1 MTGVEI
7 TLILVGII
15 FVLVSF
21 FVQEKLTPKDVQEIT
36 RLSEKELKI
45 IVEREL
51 KNANDKVEDAIDAVV
66 EQSQENAKR
75 LMEKETNE
83 KIMAINEYSNTVIE
97 SMNKTHN
104 EILFLYNMLN
114 DKHTELTGLASQLQ
128 QFSEQVKHTQDEMM
142 THLTEKET
150 NEKIMAIN
158 EYSNTVIES
167 MNKTHN
173 EILFLYNMLNDKH
186 TELTGLASQL
196 QQFSEQVKHTQDE
209 MMTHLTETV
218 KEPEPARTEVSEP
231 VEEQPQQISPKAS
244 VAEETD
250 NGSFNDQVLALH
262 QNGVSDVEIAR
273 KLGRGLGEVKL
284 VIGLYKGEDVSEI

>member
-97 SMNKTHN
+97 SMTV
-104 EILFLYNMLN
+104 
-114 DKHTELTGLASQLQ
+114 LA
-128 QFSEQVKHTQDEMM
+128 D
-142 THLTEKET
+142 
-150 NEKIMAIN
+150 
-158 EYSNTVIES
+158 
-167 MNKTHN
+167 MNKTHQ
-173 EILFLYNMLNDKH
+173 EIMFLYDMLNDKH

>member
-142 THLTEKET
+142 THLTE
-150 NEKIMAIN
+150 
-158 EYSNTVIES
+158 
-167 MNKTHN
+167 
-173 EILFLYNMLNDKH
+173 
-186 TELTGLASQL
+186 
-196 QQFSEQVKHTQDE
+196 
-209 MMTHLTETV
+209 TV
-218 KEPEPARTEVSEP
+218 KVSEP

>member
-7 TLILVGII
+7 TLILVGIV

-66 EQSQENAKR
+66 EQAKENAKR

-114 DKHTELTGLASQLQ
+114 DKHAELTGLASQLQ

-142 THLTEKET
+142 THMTEP
-150 NEKIMAIN
+150 EKN
-158 EYSNTVIES
+158 
-167 MNKTHN
+167 
-173 EILFLYNMLNDKH
+173 
-186 TELTGLASQL
+186 
-196 QQFSEQVKHTQDE
+196 SEQSRP
-209 MMTHLTETV
+209 ET
-218 KEPEPARTEVSEP
+218 PEVM
-231 VEEQPQQISPKAS
+231 EEQPEQIPQNAS
-244 VAEETD
+244 VAEE
-250 NGSFNDQVLALH
+250 NASFNDQVLALH
-262 QNGVSDVEIAR
+262 QSGVSDVEIAR

>member
-142 THLTEKET
+142 THLTE
-150 NEKIMAIN
+150 
-158 EYSNTVIES
+158 
-167 MNKTHN
+167 
-173 EILFLYNMLNDKH
+173 
-186 TELTGLASQL
+186 
-196 QQFSEQVKHTQDE
+196 
-209 MMTHLTETV
+209 TV
-218 KEPEPARTEVSEP
+218 KEPELARTEVSEP

-250 NGSFNDQVLALH
+250 NGSFNDQVFALH

>member
-114 DKHTELTGLASQLQ
+114 DKHTELTGLASQL
-128 QFSEQVKHTQDEMM
+128 
-142 THLTEKET
+142 
-150 NEKIMAIN
+150 
-158 EYSNTVIES
+158 
-167 MNKTHN
+167 
-173 EILFLYNMLNDKH
+173 
-186 TELTGLASQL
+186 
-196 QQFSEQVKHTQDE
+196 
-209 MMTHLTETV
+209 MTHLTETV
-218 KEPEPARTEVSEP
+218 KEPELARTEVSEP

>member
-97 SMNKTHN
+97 SM
-104 EILFLYNMLN
+104 
-114 DKHTELTGLASQLQ
+114 
-128 QFSEQVKHTQDEMM
+128 
-142 THLTEKET
+142 
-150 NEKIMAIN
+150 
-158 EYSNTVIES
+158 
-167 MNKTHN
+167 
-173 EILFLYNMLNDKH
+173 YNMLNDKH

-218 KEPEPARTEVSEP
+218 KEPELARTEVSEP

>member
-1 MTGVEI
+1 MIIKSSTTLRSDYGAISDLAHHEAEPIYI
-7 TLILVGII
+7 TKNGEGDLVVMSIEAFEQREETI
-15 FVLVSF
+15 RLRA
-21 FVQEKLTPKDVQEIT
+21 KLEAAEDA
-36 RLSEKELKI
+36 RLSGAPSYTLDESRKRL
-45 IVEREL
+45 
-51 KNANDKVEDAIDAVV
+51 AVV

-75 LMEKETNE
+75 LM
-83 KIMAINEYSNTVIE
+83 
-97 SMNKTHN
+97 
-104 EILFLYNMLN
+104 
-114 DKHTELTGLASQLQ
+114 
-128 QFSEQVKHTQDEMM
+128 
-142 THLTEKET
+142 EKET

>member
-142 THLTEKET
+142 THLTE
-150 NEKIMAIN
+150 
-158 EYSNTVIES
+158 
-167 MNKTHN
+167 
-173 EILFLYNMLNDKH
+173 
-186 TELTGLASQL
+186 
-196 QQFSEQVKHTQDE
+196 
-209 MMTHLTETV
+209 TV
-218 KEPEPARTEVSEP
+218 KEPEPA
-231 VEEQPQQISPKAS
+231 ISPKAS

>member
-1 MTGVEI
+1 MYN
-7 TLILVGII
+7 ILNVIASNAAFGSSSKRISLSLAI
-15 FVLVSF
+15 VLQIASRCHCPPDNC
-21 FVQEKLTPKDVQEIT
+21 TPFSNQYPICCFG
-36 RLSEKELKI
+36 LSQIES
-45 IVEREL
+45 
-51 KNANDKVEDAIDAVV
+51 EDAIDAVV

-75 LMEKETNE
+75 LM
-83 KIMAINEYSNTVIE
+83 
-97 SMNKTHN
+97 
-104 EILFLYNMLN
+104 
-114 DKHTELTGLASQLQ
+114 
-128 QFSEQVKHTQDEMM
+128 
-142 THLTEKET
+142 EKET